1 MQSNHKPNLCA
12 LILLTLWCCLP
23 TFAQNT
29 SVTLGKRASRIPKA
43 CAGVVPASIDG
54 AVDIPALVKEAYC
67 KGSGDMMADYSYVLN
82 SAGHSK
88 DKKGQIKEES
98 TTYEVFIPTLKSGT
112 HAKGILVATH
122 RNGVPVPAGEL
133 EKSRKEAGERLE
145 KAEEKNARETP
156 SPAETNPDVKGMLPL
171 GMYVHSATSHS
182 SFSSKGSAALAIH
195 TFLRTCDFT
204 LARREQHEGRE
215 TLVFNFTPRPGVQFV
230 DSEKYIAQ
238 LTGEIWIDAQDR
250 IVTRFIGWPRL
261 TPNGAS
267 AVNPPAATGER
278 PPAVY
283 VEMMR
288 LPEGV
293 WLPHVV
299 RINGDDYQKLFDGIT
314 NESLSTFSNYIR
326 FSTEIKDVKV
336 NTPDNQ

>member
-1 MQSNHKPNLCA
+1 M
-12 LILLTLWCCLP
+12 CCLP
-23 TFAQNT
+23 IFAQNA
-29 SVTLGKRASRIPKA
+29 SVTIGKRASRIPKS
-43 CAGVVPASIDG
+43 CEGVVPASIDST
-54 AVDIPALVKEAYC
+54 VEIPALVKEAYC
-67 KGSGDMMADYSYVLN
+67 KGAGDMMAEYSYVLN

-112 HAKGILVATH
+112 HAKGILVVTM

-133 EKSRKEAGERLE
+133 EKARKEAGERLE

-171 GMYVHSATSHS
+171 GMYTRSATNHS
-182 SFSSKGSAALAIH
+182 SFTSKGSAVLAIH
-195 TFLRTCDFT
+195 TFLRSCDLT
-204 LARREQHEGRE
+204 LARREQHDGRE
-215 TLVFNFTPRPGVQFV
+215 TLVFNFTPRPDAQFA
-230 DSEKYIAQ
+230 DNEKYIAQ
-238 LTGEIWIDAQDR
+238 LTGEIWIDAQDH
-250 IVTRFIGWPRL
+250 IVTRLMGWPQL
-261 TPNGAS
+261 TPNSTS
-267 AVNPPAATGER
+267 ATNPAVAPGER

-288 LPEGV
+288 LREGV

-299 RINGDDYQKLFDGIT
+299 RINGADYQKLFDGI
-314 NESLSTFSNYIR
+314 NKESLSTFSNYIR

-336 NTPDNQ
+336 NTPNNP